1 MVIEGQNEQAADMV
15 FGFDRATDEK
25 SMSLFLQRLA
35 DPEMVDILIPRL
47 DDGEI
52 NTILDLF
59 TGLMKKHL
67 SKDEYHRLFLGEN
80 PK

>member
-1 MVIEGQNEQAADMV
+1 MV